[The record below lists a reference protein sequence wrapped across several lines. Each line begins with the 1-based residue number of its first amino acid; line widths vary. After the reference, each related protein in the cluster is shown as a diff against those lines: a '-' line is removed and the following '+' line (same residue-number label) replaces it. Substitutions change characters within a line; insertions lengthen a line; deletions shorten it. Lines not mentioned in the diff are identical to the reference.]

1 MQPENMAVYNKL
13 TIIHDE
19 WMGGTGLDS
28 KGIGSVQL

>member
-13 TIIHDE
+13 TIMRDE

-28 KGIGSVQL
+28 KATGTVQL